1 MPADVKRLTVRV
13 PPAFSTKVAPAVSE
27 MVMVTGNPDEEDA
40 EYELREVKR
49 YLKEGGATVA
59 VVRVNFPVE
68 LTLDVV
74 MLWATLLTVKVC
86 WTPAAA

>member
-1 MPADVKRLTVRV
+1 
-13 PPAFSTKVAPAVSE
+13 